1 MAAVLCRVGLAR
13 AQEFNATGNTDPK
26 HKAPHWHKGEVV
38 VTFDAN
44 IETLAGNVTYTRDDR
59 TLLAEFAVKALDSDA
74 IKRMRVD

>member
-1 MAAVLCRVGLAR
+1 M
-13 AQEFNATGNTDPK
+13 
-26 HKAPHWHKGEVV
+26 

-59 TLLAEFAVKALDSDA
+59 TLLAEFAVKVLDSDA